1 MISWHCRHAV
11 CSGLSKREASLS
23 PPAHLCHP
31 SLARIPLRRM
41 KSLRHRLE
49 EQGLLEASPNMLP
62 SRVGSK
68 FFSGLTSG
76 VTTEPLENIMDV
88 SVAGGCC

>member
-1 MISWHCRHAV
+1 MISWHCRHAA
-11 CSGLSKREASLS
+11 CTGLSKHEASLS
-23 PPAHLCHP
+23 PHLCHP

-49 EQGLLEASPNMLP
+49 EQGLLEASPNTLP
-62 SRVGSK
+62 SRVGSR
-68 FFSGLTSG
+68 FFSSLTSG

>member
-1 MISWHCRHAV
+1 
-11 CSGLSKREASLS
+11 
-23 PPAHLCHP
+23 
-31 SLARIPLRRM
+31 M

-49 EQGLLEASPNMLP
+49 EQGLLEASPNTLP

-88 SVAGGCC
+88 SVAGGSC